1 MKNETIIKV
10 ALGALVLFLAL
21 PVLPKVLASLKPNP
35 PSFERL
41 ENALRAAGMS
51 VDSVTPVEPPQLD
64 ATAMVAMYVNG
75 TTVFVYKYNNEGKI
89 ATQLAYQKPDSGSVA
104 VEAMGIAQSL
114 GARSRKPPT
123 VLATR
128 NGMFMLV
135 IVGEDKALNSK
146 IAGIFERL

>member
-1 MKNETIIKV
+1 MKNDTIIKL
-10 ALGALVLFLAL
+10 ALGALVLFLVL
-21 PVLPKVLASLKPNP
+21 PVLPKVVSSLKPNP
-35 PSFERL
+35 PSFERF

-51 VDSVTPVEPPQLD
+51 VDSVSPIEPPQLEAV
-64 ATAMVAMYVNG
+64 ATVAMWVNG
-75 TTVFVYKYNNEGKI
+75 TTVFVYKYNSEGKI
-89 ATQLAYQKPDSGSVA
+89 AKQLAYQSPDSGSVA

-114 GARSRKPPT
+114 GARNRKPPT

-135 IVGEDKALNSK
+135 IVGEDKALNTR